1 MTPKY
6 RLLAEK
12 ITEYINNDNSL
23 SRKLPTERQLAQ
35 MYDVSRQTVREAL
48 NILLRQKLIYKR
60 RGSGIYISDSYFAS
74 RNKIALIVPSKED
87 YIWPIFISELKQSLS
102 SLGYSLEILES
113 RESRKI
119 EREILLSIQEF
130 LFPLYHQRQ
139 AMCIYDHQRL
149 LLQFLLLL

>member
-48 NILLRQKLIYKR
+48 NILLKQKLIYKR

-74 RNKIALIVPSKED
+74 
-87 YIWPIFISELKQSLS
+87 
-102 SLGYSLEILES
+102 
-113 RESRKI
+113 
-119 EREILLSIQEF
+119 
-130 LFPLYHQRQ
+130 
-139 AMCIYDHQRL
+139 
-149 LLQFLLLL
+149 